1 MDAETR
7 KRIEDYFM
15 GFELVEFLQISVE
28 EVIEAFEEDIL
39 ENLDEIEDLIGV
51 RERQGYDEE

>member
-1 MDAETR
+1 
-7 KRIEDYFM
+7 M